1 MEGLFWHGHCVVGS
15 TGGRMPASSTFWGW
29 TDISFTVFKVV
40 VGYVPYVC
48 ERVSALPWQRES

>member
-1 MEGLFWHGHCVVGS
+1 
-15 TGGRMPASSTFWGW
+15 MPASSTFWGW